1 MNYKEMLDK
10 FEFLEAKLAFLE
22 LENRHLKERVTKL
35 EGNFWFKQPVP
46 PQFTPGT
53 LPKYEFWPNTVTCS
67 STHPNQFGD
76 H

>member
-10 FEFLEAKLAFLE
+10 FEYLEHQIKHLE
-22 LENRHLKERVTKL
+22 LENRYLKERVAKL
-35 EGNFWFKQPVP
+35 EGNHWFTKPMG

-53 LPKYEFWPNTVTCS
+53 LPQYNTVTCS
-67 STHPNQFGD
+67 NSQYGD